1 MIQLRPS
8 SAFKWSN
15 CAASP
20 TFETAAGPEEITD
33 AAREGTCAAWVAECV
48 LRGDANSSDDLVGRN
63 HSNGWLVTLDMAYY
77 VQKYINH
84 VRSRGGVVSAEQV
97 VVICAFIQGTLDSS
111 SISFT
116 DDTLYVDDLKFGME
130 PVDVFE
136 NPQLVLYGGG
146 EFLRLGRPAH
156 IRKVR
161 LGIYQP
167 RAFHHLGPY
176 RYWDLTI
183 DELMMHLGG
192 LMTAGHEC
200 QKPNPIA
207 TPGPWCRRC
216 TGAKGC
222 EAVTHTL
229 YRGFEFISKSANYR
243 ELTDEELS
251 AELDAID
258 MLSKLLKA
266 RRSAIEPDA
275 ESRLRKT
282 GLRGYYLKPRVGN
295 RAFKYA
301 PEVIKAMTGVD
312 PIEKTM
318 CTPAELE
325 RRGARP
331 DIVEFLTEKPQLP
344 RKLERLS
351 DKEMR
356 RMFDQKDK

>member
-15 CAASP
+15 CALNP
-20 TFETAAGPEEITD
+20 HFEAAAGPEEVTD

-48 LRGDANSSDDLVGRN
+48 LRGDAYSADDLVGRN
-63 HSNGWLVTLDMAYY
+63 HENGWLVNLDMAYY

-84 VRSRGGVVSAEQV
+84 VRSRGGTVSAEQR

-111 SISFT
+111 SVSYT
-116 DDTLYVDDLKFGME
+116 SDTLYVDDLKFGMD

-146 EFLRLGRPAH
+146 EYLRLGRPAH

-167 RAFHHLGPY
+167 RAFHHEGPY
-176 RYWDLTI
+176 RYWDMEI
-183 DELMMHLGG
+183 DELMMQLHHLIDRGQAVQQPG
-192 LMTAGHEC
+192 AL
-200 QKPNPIA
+200 A
-207 TPGPWCRRC
+207 TPGAWCRRC

-222 EAVTHTL
+222 EALAHSI
-229 YRGFEFISKSANYR
+229 YRGGEFITKSAHYR
-243 ELTDEELS
+243 ELTDEELA
-251 AELDAID
+251 AELDAIN
-258 MLSKLLKA
+258 LLAKLLKA

-275 ESRLRKT
+275 ESRLRSK
-282 GLRGYYLKPRVGN
+282 GLRGYVLKERKGN

-312 PIEKTM
+312 PFDNSM

-331 DIVEFLTEKPQLP
+331 DMVEFLSERPSLP
-344 RKLERLS
+344 KKMERLD

-356 RMFDQKDK
+356 RMFDKKDK